1 MPRMTVFSSVMPE
14 TPGKPTTPTQS
25 EKKAPMDAIVN
36 PNSSPATILLDQKD
50 GHREGYTGKDA
61 AALAGMHILN
71 DIHTGSA
78 AGIRET
84 AEASRNG
91 IRETAEVGRHNIRET
106 SETSRHLA
114 DLVTRNLAAI
124 KDADIHDADRLCSS
138 TKQLLDSLCEVKED
152 IKDHEIRN
160 ADRFRA
166 VEKDFGQ
173 VRFEMVSGFKES
185 LLDSAKNTAAIQL
198 EASKN
203 AAAAAL
209 AACTN
214 TAAIQAAIAE
224 CCCEQKELLN
234 SLNTQNLQRELSDA
248 KAAGQSQDIV
258 SAVLAK
264 LVK

>member
-1 MPRMTVFSSVMPE
+1 MPTTMTLDSQ
-14 TPGKPTTPTQS
+14 GKPIVALAPNKTEQKET
-25 EKKAPMDAIVN
+25 PMDAVVN
-36 PNSSPATILLDQKD
+36 PSTSPATILLDQKD
-50 GHREGYTGKDA
+50 DRRVEGYTGKDA

-84 AEASRNG
+84 AEASRHG
-91 IRETAEVGRHNIRET
+91 VRETAEVGRHGIRET

-124 KDADIHDADRLCSS
+124 KDADIHGADRLCAS
-138 TKQLLDSLCEVKED
+138 TKTLIDD

-166 VEKDFGQ
+166 VEKDFGT
-173 VRFEMVSGFKES
+173 VRYDMVSGFKES

-198 EASKN
+198 EAAKN
-203 AAAAAL
+203 AAASAL
-209 AACTN
+209 AAATN

-248 KAAGQSQDIV
+248 KAALSASQQSQGIIN
-258 SAVLAK
+258 VLLDK